1 MRTYF
6 GMARIK
12 ERTRTMKINFRPQQR
27 QPSEVLK
34 KMILKMNMM
43 IMVFGMITLKPQRL
57 ITITQLPQFPQ

>member
-12 ERTRTMKINFRPQQR
+12 ELTRTIKINFRPQQR
-27 QPSEVLK
+27 LLSEVLK
-34 KMILKMNMM
+34 IMILKMNMM

-57 ITITQLPQFPQ
+57 ITITQLPQLPQ